1 MISSE
6 SLSAAVAD
14 GIVTAEQ
21 ATQLNAIEARRL
33 AERSLAERPEPE
45 DAEKLR
51 FISGF
56 SDIFVTIGLGLFLSA
71 SAFFLSS
78 GGQIL
83 VAAGMAV
90 LAWAL
95 AEYFTRIRRMAFP
108 SIVLLVVFASAVFYA
123 SLVGSY
129 ASVMGLSKVA
139 SLRLGGEPPL
149 FVAVAG
155 LITLPLVCLHYWR
168 FKVPITVAAGAA
180 AAAAILF
187 GLTAQMTIWVGGS
200 PKTWFPAVIFLVG
213 AGIFALAMRYDV
225 SDPRRETRNTDIA
238 FWLHMLAAPMI
249 VHSLVYDMIGVG
261 ASLTTPRAIGML
273 LLFLALGC
281 VAVVIDRR
289 ALLVSGLVYAGSA
302 FASLL
307 QHTGINSTGATTI
320 LVLGAFV
327 LLLSAGWQPLR
338 AALVALVPGSL
349 AARLPPP
356 HYSGS

>member
-1 MISSE
+1 MISSQT
-6 SLSAAVAD
+6 LSAAVAE
-14 GIVTAEQ
+14 GILTADQ
-21 ATQLNAIEARRL
+21 VARLNAIEARRHVEQSPG
-33 AERSLAERPEPE
+33 ERAEPE
-45 DAEKLR
+45 DEEKLR

-56 SDIFVTIGLGLFLSA
+56 SDIFVTLGLGLFLSA

-78 GGQIL
+78 GGPIL
-83 VAAGMAV
+83 VAAGIAV
-90 LAWAL
+90 FSWGL

-108 SIVLLVVFASAVFYA
+108 SIVLLVVFASSVFSGSLIS
-123 SLVGSY
+123 SLVPAKGDST
-129 ASVMGLSKVA
+129 ASVWQ
-139 SLRLGGEPPL
+139 RGGTDPL
-149 FVAVAG
+149 VFVAAG
-155 LITLPLVCLHYWR
+155 LVTLALVALHYKR

-180 AAAAILF
+180 AAAAVLY
-187 GLTAQMTIWVGGS
+187 GLMARIMIGAN
-200 PKTWFPAVIFLVG
+200 PATWLPAATLLLG
-213 AGIFALAMRYDV
+213 TGIFALAMRYDV
-225 SDPRRETRNTDIA
+225 SDRDRTTRNTDIA

-273 LLFLALGC
+273 LLFLALGG

-320 LVLGAFV
+320 LALGAFV

-338 AALVALVPGSL
+338 AALLSLVPASL